1 MSSAWALP
9 LVLSIAIFIWY
20 RSKLTRNKQ
29 ISPIPGIKVVPG
41 AHWLFGHLKI
51 MLGPLKSGDVD
62 FFDHLFVDHANEQ
75 GLCCAYYLHNPAI
88 SVLSAKHARI
98 VLRQGSVRNA
108 PPIVTKHARN
118 TLGQKSIIMLSGRGS
133 DWKRQRGLLQYALT
147 ADAIKEHNSI
157 IREVANSMVTVLT
170 KLCEKESDGTSVEV
184 DVVNIA
190 QSFTLEAFGKLALG
204 HDFHCFSDSAANGLK
219 EADAFAFLANDIPI
233 RMKAAW
239 NPFLQFYWI
248 PTAYNKRYKVERG
261 ITEKLLRKVIE
272 QSKDSLA
279 SDDSVNDGSNSKK
292 KNRDNML
299 THIIRRSGDESTN
312 ELIDKM
318 KTILFAGYE
327 TTAITITYVLYN
339 LTKYPEIQEECCR
352 EARRILQNED
362 NSNVSDLRYTRACL
376 LESMRLNPTV
386 INTTR
391 SLQKVRIHP
400 EYITVLD
407 KYPTTSLNLIPLFLC
422 RRSSLTISSYPQEP
436 G

>member
-1 MSSAWALP
+1 MTLVHNILSGGEHYLSSAWTLS
-9 LVLSIAIFIWY
+9 LVLSITIFTWY

-29 ISPIPGIKVVPG
+29 ISPIPGITVVPG

-51 MLGPLKSGDVD
+51 MLGPLKVGDID
-62 FFDHLFVDHANEQ
+62 WFDHLFVHHANEQ
-75 GLCCAYYLHNPAI
+75 GLCCAYYLNNPAI

-98 VLRQGSVRNA
+98 VLRQGSARSV
-108 PPIVTKHARN
+108 PTIVTRHARR

-157 IREVANSMVTVLT
+157 IREVANSMVEVLT
-170 KLCEKESDGTSVEV
+170 KLCKKESDDGTSVEV

-219 EADAFAFLANDIPI
+219 EADAFAFLANDIPV
-233 RMKAAW
+233 RMKATW

-248 PTAYNKRYKVERG
+248 PTAYNKRYKVERD

-272 QSKDSLA
+272 QSKDLLA
-279 SDDSVNDGSNSKK
+279 SDDNVVHDGSNSKK

-327 TTAITITYVLYN
+327 TTAITITYALFN
-339 LTKYPEIQEECCR
+339 LSKYPEIQEECCK
-352 EARRILQNED
+352 EARRILQRED
-362 NSNVSDLRYTRACL
+362 NSNISDLRYTRACL
-376 LESMRLNPTV
+376 LESMRLTPTV
-386 INTTR
+386 INTSR
-391 SLQKVRIHP
+391 NLQKVRIGF
-400 EYITVLD
+400 T
-407 KYPTTSLNLIPLFLC
+407 
-422 RRSSLTISSYPQEP
+422 LTI
-436 G
+436 

>member
-1 MSSAWALP
+1 MSLVDNILVGGEHYLSSVWALP
-9 LVLSIAIFIWY
+9 LVLSITIFIWY

-51 MLGPLKSGDVD
+51 MLGPLKVGDAD
-62 FFDHLFVDHANEQ
+62 FFDHLFVHHANEQ

-219 EADAFAFLANDIPI
+219 EADAFLS
-233 RMKAAW
+233 
-239 NPFLQFYWI
+239 
-248 PTAYNKRYKVERG
+248 
-261 ITEKLLRKVIE
+261 LLMIY
-272 QSKDSLA
+272 QS
-279 SDDSVNDGSNSKK
+279 V
-292 KNRDNML
+292 
-299 THIIRRSGDESTN
+299 
-312 ELIDKM
+312 
-318 KTILFAGYE
+318 
-327 TTAITITYVLYN
+327 
-339 LTKYPEIQEECCR
+339 
-352 EARRILQNED
+352 
-362 NSNVSDLRYTRACL
+362 
-376 LESMRLNPTV
+376 
-386 INTTR
+386 
-391 SLQKVRIHP
+391 
-400 EYITVLD
+400 
-407 KYPTTSLNLIPLFLC
+407 
-422 RRSSLTISSYPQEP
+422 
-436 G
+436 

>member
-1 MSSAWALP
+1 MTLVDNILLGDEHYLSSAWALP
-9 LVLSIAIFIWY
+9 LVLFITTFIWY

-29 ISPIPGIKVVPG
+29 ISPIPGITVVPG

-51 MLGPLKSGDVD
+51 MLGPLKVGDYDV
-62 FFDHLFVDHANEQ
+62 FDHLFVKHANEQ
-75 GLCCAYYLHNPAI
+75 GLCCAYYLNNPAI

-98 VLRQGSVRNA
+98 VLRQGSVRSV
-108 PPIVTKHARN
+108 PPIVTRHARR

-157 IREVANSMVTVLT
+157 IREVANSMVKVLT
-170 KLCEKESDGTSVEV
+170 KLCKKESDDGTSVEV
-184 DVVNIA
+184 DVVKIA

-204 HDFHCFSDSAANGLK
+204 HDFHCFSDSAANGLT
-219 EADAFAFLANDIPI
+219 EADAFAFLTNDIPV
-233 RMKAAW
+233 RMKATW

-272 QSKDSLA
+272 QSKDLLA
-279 SDDSVNDGSNSKK
+279 SDDSVGDGSSKK

-327 TTAITITYVLYN
+327 TTAITITYALFN
-339 LTKYPEIQEECCR
+339 LTRHPEIQEECCM
-352 EARRILQNED
+352 EARRVLQRED

-386 INTTR
+386 INTSR
-391 SLQKVRIHP
+391 NLQKVRLNRIYP
-400 EYITVLD
+400 EY
-407 KYPTTSLNLIPLFLC
+407 
-422 RRSSLTISSYPQEP
+422 R
-436 G
+436 